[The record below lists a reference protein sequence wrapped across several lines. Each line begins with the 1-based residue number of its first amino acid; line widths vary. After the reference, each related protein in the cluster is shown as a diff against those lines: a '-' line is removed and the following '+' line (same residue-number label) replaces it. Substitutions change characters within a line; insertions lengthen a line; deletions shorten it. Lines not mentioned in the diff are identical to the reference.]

1 MGSFTAKNL
10 TFVTADVIHAASGI
24 KDEKR
29 VSYDV
34 GVGLPVRYG
43 GVAWLDEKEDELSE
57 HGYDGYYDSVENPH
71 DDHQTNPYAES
82 GFRYTYEDGDGAKL
96 EEGVTII
103 ACIKGQEMD
112 EQGNVVPALD
122 MHGRPLIV
130 RPLPGY
136 NTTRTMEILKEE
148 YRLLKEAD

>member
-24 KDEKR
+24 KDEER

-43 GVAWLDEKEDELSE
+43 GVAWLDEKEDEVSE

-71 DDHQTNPYAES
+71 KDHQTDDYSES
-82 GFRYTYEDGDGAKL
+82 GFRHAYKDEGGNGL
-96 EEGVTII
+96 EAGITII
-103 ACIKGQEMD
+103 ACVKGQEVD
-112 EQGNVVPALD
+112 EQGNVIPAVD
-122 MHGRPLIV
+122 MHGRPMIV
-130 RPLPGY
+130 RPLPG
-136 NTTRTMEILKEE
+136 TTLPAPWKS
-148 YRLLKEAD
+148 